1 MSATLYGYMRSDCG
15 VAAHEISD
23 ASDVQLARTLTWVP
37 HDWRDDPEWP
47 CVAIGTLRIER
58 IALAEFVPQ
67 QIELL
72 RKQQK
77 ELLAAAQAAAVE
89 IDRQINNLLAIEHA
103 S

>member
-1 MSATLYGYMRSDCG
+1 MSATMYGYMRMHCG
-15 VAAHEISD
+15 VAAHEVAD
-23 ASDVQLARTLTWVP
+23 ATDDQLLRELHWTAN
-37 HDWRDDPEWP
+37 DWRDDPEWP
-47 CVAIGTLRIER
+47 CSAIGTMRIER
-58 IALAEFVPQ
+58 VALEVFVPQ

>member
-1 MSATLYGYMRSDCG
+1 MSATLYGYMRLDCG

-23 ASDVQLARTLTWVP
+23 ATDDQLARELCWVAN
-37 HDWRDDPEWP
+37 DWRDDPNWP
-47 CVAIGTLRIER
+47 CAAIATMSIER
-58 IALAEFVPQ
+58 VALAELVPR

-77 ELLAAAQAAAVE
+77 DLLAAAQAAAVE

>member
-1 MSATLYGYMRSDCG
+1 MSATLYGYMRPHCG
-15 VAAHEISD
+15 VAAHEVSD
-23 ASDVQLARTLTWVP
+23 ATDDQLARDLQWNS

-47 CVAIGTLRIER
+47 CVAIGTMRIER
-58 IALAEFVPQ
+58 IALEAFVPQ

-77 ELLAAAQAAAVE
+77 DLLAATQAACVE
-89 IDRQINNLLAIEHA
+89 IDRQINSLLAIEHA

>member
-1 MSATLYGYMRSDCG
+1 MSATLYGYMRPHCG
-15 VAAHEISD
+15 VAAHEVSD
-23 ASDVQLARTLTWVP
+23 ATDDHLARELYWCTS
-37 HDWRDDPEWP
+37 DFRDDPDWP
-47 CVAIGTLRIER
+47 CVAIGTISIER
-58 IALAEFVPQ
+58 VALETFVPQ